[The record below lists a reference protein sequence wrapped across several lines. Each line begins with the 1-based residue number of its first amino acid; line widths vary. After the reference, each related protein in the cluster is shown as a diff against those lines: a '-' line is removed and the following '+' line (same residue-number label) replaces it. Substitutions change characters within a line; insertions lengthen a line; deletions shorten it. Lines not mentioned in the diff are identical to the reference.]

1 VSGYLFFA
9 GEATSVY
16 APSTVVG
23 AMESAAAAVEELIS
37 TLTWLIPL
45 TFVGLKQQKKTLLM
59 KKKSKQLTSLTAPA
73 EGPITAENVINSK
86 L

>member
-1 VSGYLFFA
+1 M
-9 GEATSVY
+9 Y